1 MKKANDSEFFKL
13 LLKNDKRDLE
23 NFLLSKGKEPKPI
36 CPIMFVEENKNE
48 GQSKN
53 N

>member
-1 MKKANDSEFFKL
+1 MKKTDDSEFFKL
-13 LLKNDKRDLE
+13 LLKNDKIELE

-36 CPIMFVEENKNE
+36 CPIMFVKENKNE
-48 GQSKN
+48 NSEEN